1 MMCERDC
8 QVRGGGGW
16 NALGSRRALGIIVA
30 ATLGLTS
37 PAQAETTGG
46 SLGVTATVL
55 PSCLVS
61 TAGAG
66 DAGPASVSCS
76 NFCEGSVAI
85 EQDQAR
91 RVSVHA
97 PDRSEAPASED
108 STKSSD
114 VTYVTIS
121 Y

>member
-1 MMCERDC
+1 MCERDC
-8 QVRGGGGW
+8 QVHGGGVFS
-16 NALGSRRALGIIVA
+16 ALGSRRTLGIMAA
-30 ATLGLTS
+30 ATLGLTT
-37 PAQAETTGG
+37 PAVAETTGG

-61 TAGAG
+61 TAEAG
-66 DAGPASVSCS
+66 DARPASVSCS
-76 NFCEGSVAI
+76 NFGDASVAI
-85 EQDQAR
+85 EQDQAGTDSAR
-91 RVSVHA
+91 A
-97 PDRSEAPASED
+97 PDRSPAPPSED

>member
-1 MMCERDC
+1 MSEREH
-8 QVRGGGGW
+8 QVHEGGGW
-16 NALGSRRALGIIVA
+16 SALGSRRTLGLIVA
-30 ATLGLTS
+30 ATFGLTT
-37 PAQAETTGG
+37 PALAETAGG
-46 SLGVTATVL
+46 SLGVTAIVL

-66 DAGPASVSCS
+66 DAAPASVSCS
-76 NFCEGSVAI
+76 NFGEGSVAI

-91 RVSVHA
+91 TDSPRA
-97 PDRSEAPASED
+97 PDRPEAPASED

>member
-1 MMCERDC
+1 MMCKRDC
-8 QVRGGGGW
+8 RVHGGGVCS
-16 NALGSRRALGIIVA
+16 ALGTRSALGIIVA
-30 ATLGLTS
+30 ATLGLTT
-37 PAQAETTGG
+37 PALAETTGG

-61 TAGAG
+61 TTGARN
-66 DAGPASVSCS
+66 ARPASVSCS
-76 NFCEGSVAI
+76 NFGEGSVAI
-85 EQDQAR
+85 EQDQADGDSA
-91 RVSVHA
+91 RV
-97 PDRSEAPASED
+97 PDRSEAPTSED

>member
-1 MMCERDC
+1 MCERDC
-8 QVRGGGGW
+8 QVQGGGGW
-16 NALGSRRALGIIVA
+16 SALGSRRALGIIMA

-37 PAQAETTGG
+37 PAFAETSGG
-46 SLGVTATVL
+46 SLGVTAIVM

-76 NFCEGSVAI
+76 NFGEGSVAI
-85 EQDQAR
+85 ELDQAR
-91 RVSVHA
+91 TDSARV

>member
-8 QVRGGGGW
+8 QVDWGGGW
-16 NALGSRRALGIIVA
+16 SALGSRRMLGIIIA

-37 PAQAETTGG
+37 PASAETTGG
-46 SLGVTATVL
+46 SLGVTAIVL

-66 DAGPASVSCS
+66 DPRPARVECS
-76 NFCEGSVAI
+76 NFGEGSIAI
-85 EQDQAR
+85 AQDGAGGGSMR
-91 RVSVHA
+91 AS
-97 PDRSEAPASED
+97 DRSGAPPSED
-108 STKSSD
+108 SAKSSD

>member
-1 MMCERDC
+1 MCKRDC
-8 QVRGGGGW
+8 RVHWGGVCS
-16 NALGSRRALGIIVA
+16 ALGTQRALGIILT
-30 ATLGLTS
+30 ATLGLTT
-37 PAQAETTGG
+37 PALAETTGG

-61 TAGAG
+61 TTGAG

-76 NFCEGSVAI
+76 NFGEGSVAI
-85 EQDQAR
+85 EQNQAGGD
-91 RVSVHA
+91 SVRA
-97 PDRSEAPASED
+97 PDRSGAPASED

>member
-1 MMCERDC
+1 MRERDC
-8 QVRGGGGW
+8 QVHGGGVFS
-16 NALGSRRALGIIVA
+16 ALGSRRALGIIIA
-30 ATLGLTS
+30 ATLGLTT
-37 PAQAETTGG
+37 PAFAETTGG

-66 DAGPASVSCS
+66 DAAPAIVSCS
-76 NFCEGSVAI
+76 NFGEGSVAI

-91 RVSVHA
+91 TESARA
-97 PDRSEAPASED
+97 PDRSEAPASDD

>member
-1 MMCERDC
+1 MMCKRDC
-8 QVRGGGGW
+8 QVHGGGFPA
-16 NALGSRRALGIIVA
+16 ALGSRRALGILVA

-37 PAQAETTGG
+37 PALAETTGG

-66 DAGPASVSCS
+66 DARPASVSCS
-76 NFCEGSVAI
+76 NFGEGSVTI
-85 EQDQAR
+85 EQDRAGGDSAR
-91 RVSVHA
+91 A